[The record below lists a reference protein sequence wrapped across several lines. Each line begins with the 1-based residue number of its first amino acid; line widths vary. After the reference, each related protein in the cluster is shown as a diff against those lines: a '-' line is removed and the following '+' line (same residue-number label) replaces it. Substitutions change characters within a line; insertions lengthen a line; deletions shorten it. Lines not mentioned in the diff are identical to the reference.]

1 MFMIGKNNRNRSRYF
16 FLKSS
21 FLKIKNKGKVIN
33 IIGLIIFLIATVFLR
48 KRLTRYK
55 DDADTKNII
64 TLE

>member
-21 FLKIKNKGKVIN
+21 FLKIKNNGNVIN
-33 IIGLIIFLIATVFLR
+33 IIGFIMFLIAKVPLR

-55 DDADTKNII
+55 DDPDAKNII

>member
-1 MFMIGKNNRNRSRYF
+1 MFIIGKNNRNRSRYF

-21 FLKIKNKGKVIN
+21 FLKIKNNGNVIN
-33 IIGLIIFLIATVFLR
+33 IIGFIIFLIATVSLK

>member
-21 FLKIKNKGKVIN
+21 FLKIRNNGNAIN
-33 IIGLIIFLIATVFLR
+33 IIGFIIFLIATVSLK

-55 DDADTKNII
+55 DDPDAKNII